1 MLRQLTLASFVRW
14 LPEASAVALVGALA
28 PACAIT
34 SEPMTPMQRE
44 LLAQDVRDAI
54 TAARPWIGDSVER
67 YLKAAQPIL
76 VAFIAGE
83 PIGPAAWETLRAVE
97 SALRQTL
104 LDAGREPEDADAIL
118 AILRI
123 ALRRIEFALT

>member
-28 PACAIT
+28 PACAST
-34 SEPMTPMQRE
+34 SEPMSAAQRE

-54 TAARPWIGDSVER
+54 TAARPC
-67 YLKAAQPIL
+67 
-76 VAFIAGE
+76 
-83 PIGPAAWETLRAVE
+83 AVE
-97 SALRQTL
+97 PALRQTL
-104 LDAGREPEDADAIL
+104 IDAGREPDDADAIL

>member
-28 PACAIT
+28 PACATT
-34 SEPMTPMQRE
+34 SEPMSAEQRE

-54 TAARPWIGDSVER
+54 TTARPWIGDSVEQ
-67 YLKAAQPIL
+67 YLRAAEPLL

-97 SALRQTL
+97 PALRQTL
-104 LDAGREPEDADAIL
+104 IDAGREPEDADAIL
-118 AILRI
+118 AVLRI
-123 ALRRIEFALT
+123 ALRRVEAALT